1 MSSTISKGRLWTA
14 RIMSGLV
21 TLFMLVDSVS
31 KLFKPAPVVEGT
43 VSLGYAE
50 HHVIVIGILGLIAT
64 VLYAVPRTSAWGA
77 VLLTGYFGGVIA
89 THVRM
94 DAPLFTHILFPVYIA
109 ILAWGGIW
117 LRDARVRQLFS

>member
-31 KLFKPAPVVEGT
+31 KLFKPAAVVEGT

-64 VLYAVPRTSAWGA
+64 VLYAVPRTSALGA

-117 LRDARVRQLFS
+117 LRDARVRLLFS